1 MPTYTPPPAD
11 GSLSLLQIF
20 EFHATTN
27 PHHPLFRYDSDS
39 ASEGYENIPWRQ
51 AMKMLDTTAKII
63 RHRLGGGG
71 TVNCTP
77 SPVVGILASTSAI
90 LYASLIFGT
99 IRAGCTVF
107 PLSTRNSDIAIAH
120 LIAES
125 GVKYLLVSQDA
136 HMQEIASKANTI
148 LHSKNFHINIV
159 PIPTYEEISTDEHS
173 NLDALPPV
181 QTIDDERVIII
192 AHSSGNYS
200 TAMPV
205 MFNAQQRI
213 SGSTSFP
220 KVIPLTHKYLIRSI
234 GPQLVDFS
242 TRIQSTHSIA
252 MFHVMGFI
260 SVIQAAYC
268 GMTISLFPPSINAVI
283 ATPERQLASA
293 LATKSTTIVCPPMFL
308 EHWVKDPSS
317 IKKLRTLSRVFFGG
331 GPLAQ
336 PVGDILD
343 GNGVTLMTVYGT
355 TEAGGLSQYDPEPP
369 HTDGWQYFQLLASID
384 AVLVPIDG
392 DHSGLLFQLIVK
404 QCATNCLALSN
415 MEMDGVPAF
424 DTKDIVQRHPTNPKL
439 YRVYG
444 RVDDQIM
451 HSNGEK
457 TNPGPI
463 EQILA
468 RDPLIKAAIMFGRE
482 RPHAGVIITPSED
495 VVDLE
500 SFRDAIW
507 STVEQANNFA
517 PSHSRIFKDMIVLA
531 KPSRPFQ
538 VTAKGT
544 PRRQAIL
551 DDYTQDIDAAYTAFD
566 NAAPSAVPQARGEI
580 SMNDA
585 LEIVRGHVRT
595 NVGPSISDQDNL
607 FDAGADS
614 LLAARIRRDI
624 MQALSGRVPDTIVQ
638 AMPNDI
644 VFTSPTVAQLASF
657 VYGILICAAM
667 VLQPGDTPFKNV
679 PASILDNKDSTI
691 VRLRESAAGEPPLIL
706 VHGGGGF
713 IYSFLYMQKNFRTGL
728 WAIQVTNETPR
739 TSFVA
744 QTDFYYRKIKEAQP
758 TGPYRVGGYSAGGF
772 MACRIAKLLE
782 AHGDE
787 VIQLAV
793 IDNSPFLGLAP
804 RADSASTPETDFAD
818 PETLHAHHERA
829 VRGLCSLM
837 RGYKDPWWSKFSE
850 CALERWNGRMRA
862 EEMSELMARMYEN
875 LIGGMSREFEF
886 VLSLAGERKAHV
898 DVVRGLV
905 AWMREVK
912 APVTL
917 HKASRGVIVGV
928 PPEARKEWWALGL
941 DWCCED
947 LRVMEVEVDHLDIML
962 RDDLVEDLQKV
973 VT

>member
-1 MPTYTPPPAD
+1 MPTYSLPSVD
-11 GSLSLLQIF
+11 GSLLQSF

-27 PHHPLFRYDSDS
+27 PHHPLFRYDSAS
-39 ASEGYENIPWRQ
+39 ASEGYEDITWRQ
-51 AMKMLDTTAKII
+51 AVTMFDTTAKII
-63 RHRLGGGG
+63 RGRLGGGG
-71 TVNCTP
+71 TVDCTP
-77 SPVVGILASTSAI
+77 PPVVGILASTSAI

-136 HMQEIASKANTI
+136 HMQEIARKANTI
-148 LHSKNFHINIV
+148 LHSKNVHINIV

-173 NLDALPPV
+173 DLETLPPV

-192 AHSSGNYS
+192 AHSSG
-200 TAMPV
+200 
-205 MFNAQQRI
+205 
-213 SGSTSFP
+213 STSFP
-220 KVIPLTHKYLIRSI
+220 KVIPLTHKYLIRNS
-234 GPQLVDFS
+234 GPRLVDFS
-242 TRIQSTHSIA
+242 TRIQSTHSSA
-252 MFHVMGFI
+252 MFHIMGFLF
-260 SVIQAAYC
+260 VIRAAHC
-268 GMTISLFPPSINAVI
+268 GMTISLFPPSTNTVI
-283 ATPERQLASA
+283 ATPERLLASA

-317 IKKLRTLSRVFFGG
+317 IEKLRTFSRVSFSG

-343 GNGVTLMTVYGT
+343 GNGVSLMTLYGI
-355 TEAGGLSQYDPEPP
+355 TEAGVLSQYAPEAP
-369 HTDGWQYFQLLASID
+369 HTDGWQYFQFLASTD
-384 AVLVPIDG
+384 TVLVPIDG

-404 QCATNCLALSN
+404 QCATNCLALSS

-457 TNPGPI
+457 TNPRPI
-463 EQILA
+463 EQILE
-468 RDPLIKAAIMFGRE
+468 RDPLVTAAIMFGRE

-500 SFRDAIW
+500 SFREAIW
-507 STVEQANNFA
+507 PTVEQANNFA

-566 NAAPSAVPQARGEI
+566 NAAPSAIPQARGEI

-595 NVGPSISDQDNL
+595 NVGPSISDQDNI
-607 FDAGADS
+607 FDVGADS
-614 LLAARIRRDI
+614 LLAARIWRGI
-624 MQALSGRVPDTIVQ
+624 MQVLSGRVPDTIVQ
-638 AMPNDI
+638 AVPNDI

-657 VYGILICAAM
+657 VYGILICAAAM
-667 VLQPGDTPFKNV
+667 PQTEDTPYKNV
-679 PASILDNKDSTI
+679 PALILDNKDSTI

-706 VHGGGGF
+706 VHGGDGF
-713 IYSFLYMQKNFRTGL
+713 IYWFLYMQKNFQTGL
-728 WAIQVTNETPR
+728 WAIQVTDETPR

-758 TGPYRVGGYSAGGF
+758 TGPYRVGGYSAGGL
-772 MACRIAKLLE
+772 MACRITKLLE

-787 VIQLAV
+787 VIQLAI
-793 IDNSPFLGLAP
+793 IDSSPFLGLAP
-804 RADSASTPETDFAD
+804 RADSAPTPETDFAD

-829 VRGLCSLM
+829 VRGLCSAM
-837 RGYKDPWWSKFSE
+837 RGSKDPWWPKFSE
-850 CALERWNGRMRA
+850 FALERWNGRMRA
-862 EEMSELMARMYEN
+862 EEMSELMARVYEN
-875 LIGGMSREFEF
+875 LIEGIPRAFEF
-886 VLSLAGERKAHV
+886 VLSLAGERKGHE

-917 HKASRGVIVGV
+917 HKASRGLIMGV
-928 PPEARKEWWALGL
+928 APEARKGWWALGL

-947 LRVMEVEVDHLDIML
+947 LQVVEVEADHLDILL
-962 RDDLVEDLQKV
+962 RADLAEDLQKV

>member
-1 MPTYTPPPAD
+1 MPTYSLPSVD
-11 GSLSLLQIF
+11 GSLLQSF

-27 PHHPLFRYDSDS
+27 PHHPLFRYDSAS
-39 ASEGYENIPWRQ
+39 ASEGYEDITWRQ
-51 AMKMLDTTAKII
+51 AVTMFDTTAKII
-63 RHRLGGGG
+63 RGRLGGGG
-71 TVNCTP
+71 TVDCTP
-77 SPVVGILASTSAI
+77 PPVVGILASTSAI

-136 HMQEIASKANTI
+136 HMQEIARKANTI
-148 LHSKNFHINIV
+148 LHSKNVHINIV
-159 PIPTYEEISTDEHS
+159 PIPTYEEISTDERS
-173 NLDALPPV
+173 DLDALPPV

-192 AHSSGNYS
+192 AHSSG
-200 TAMPV
+200 
-205 MFNAQQRI
+205 
-213 SGSTSFP
+213 STSFP
-220 KVIPLTHKYLIRSI
+220 KVIPLTHKYLIRNS
-234 GPQLVDFS
+234 GPRLVDFS
-242 TRIQSTHSIA
+242 TRIQSTHSSA
-252 MFHVMGFI
+252 MFHVMGFLF
-260 SVIQAAYC
+260 VIRAAYC
-268 GMTISLFPPSINAVI
+268 GMTISLFPPSTNAVI
-283 ATPERQLASA
+283 ATPERLLASA

-317 IKKLRTLSRVFFGG
+317 IEKLRTFSRVSFGG

-343 GNGVTLMTVYGT
+343 GNGVSLMTVYGI
-355 TEAGGLSQYDPEPP
+355 TEAGALSQYAPEAP
-369 HTDGWQYFQLLASID
+369 HTDGWQYFQFLASTD
-384 AVLVPIDG
+384 TVLVPIDG

-404 QCATNCLALSN
+404 QCATNCLALSS

-463 EQILA
+463 EQILE
-468 RDPLIKAAIMFGRE
+468 RDPLVKAAIMFGRE
-482 RPHAGVIITPSED
+482 QPHAGVIITPSEG

-507 STVEQANNFA
+507 PTVEQANNFA

-566 NAAPSAVPQARGEI
+566 NTAPSAVPQARGEI

-595 NVGPSISDQDNL
+595 NVGPSISDQDNI
-607 FDAGADS
+607 FNAGADS

-624 MQALSGRVPDTIVQ
+624 MQAISGRVTDTILQ
-638 AMPNDI
+638 AVPTEI

-657 VYGILICAAM
+657 VYGILICAAA
-667 VLQPGDTPFKNV
+667 VDTPYKNV

-706 VHGGGGF
+706 VHGGDGF
-713 IYSFLYMQKNFRTGL
+713 IYWFLYMQKNFRTGL

-744 QTDFYYRKIKEAQP
+744 QTDFYYRKIKDAQP

-772 MACRIAKLLE
+772 IACRIAKLLE

-793 IDNSPFLGLAP
+793 IDSSPFLSLAP
-804 RADSASTPETDFAD
+804 RADSAPTPETDFAD

-829 VRGLCSLM
+829 VRELCNLM
-837 RGYKDPWWSKFSE
+837 RGINDPWWPKFSE
-850 CALERWNGRMRA
+850 CTLERWNGRMRA
-862 EEMSELMARMYEN
+862 EEMSELMARVYEN
-875 LIGGMSREFEF
+875 LIEGMSQAFEF
-886 VLSLAGERKAHV
+886 VLSLAGERKRHK

-917 HKASRGVIVGV
+917 HKASRGLIVGV
-928 PPEARKEWWALGL
+928 APEARKEWWALGL

-947 LRVMEVEVDHLDIML
+947 LRVVEVEVDHLNILL
-962 RDDLVEDLQKV
+962 RDDLAEDLQKV
-973 VT
+973 VA

>member
-1 MPTYTPPPAD
+1 M
-11 GSLSLLQIF
+11 F
-20 EFHATTN
+20 
-27 PHHPLFRYDSDS
+27 
-39 ASEGYENIPWRQ
+39 
-51 AMKMLDTTAKII
+51 DTTAKII
-63 RHRLGGGG
+63 RDRLGGGG
-71 TVNCTP
+71 TVDCTSP
-77 SPVVGILASTSAI
+77 PVVGILASTGAI

-107 PLSTRNSDIAIAH
+107 PLSTRSSDIAIAH
-120 LIAES
+120 LITES

-136 HMQEIASKANTI
+136 HMQEIARKANTI
-148 LHSKNFHINIV
+148 LHSKNVHINIV

-173 NLDALPPV
+173 DLDALPPV
-181 QTIDDERVIII
+181 QTIGDERVIII
-192 AHSSGNYS
+192 AHFITAYS
-200 TAMPV
+200 
-205 MFNAQQRI
+205 
-213 SGSTSFP
+213 
-220 KVIPLTHKYLIRSI
+220 
-234 GPQLVDFS
+234 
-242 TRIQSTHSIA
+242 
-252 MFHVMGFI
+252 
-260 SVIQAAYC
+260 
-268 GMTISLFPPSINAVI
+268 GMTISLFPPSTNAVI
-283 ATPERQLASA
+283 ATPERLLASA

-317 IKKLRTLSRVFFGG
+317 IEKLRTFSRVSFGG

-336 PVGDILD
+336 PVGYSRRKWCIINDGIWNVRTILHLKSASSKYS
-343 GNGVTLMTVYGT
+343 VPFSARS
-355 TEAGGLSQYDPEPP
+355 TEAGALSQYAPETP
-369 HTDGWQYFQLLASID
+369 HTDGWQYFQFLASTD

-404 QCATNCLALSN
+404 QCATNCLALSS

-463 EQILA
+463 EQILV

-495 VVDLE
+495 VY
-500 SFRDAIW
+500 RQ
-507 STVEQANNFA
+507 QANNFA

-566 NAAPSAVPQARGEI
+566 NGAIGSSPSARRNFHERRAGDPSLTKI
-580 SMNDA
+580 TYSM
-585 LEIVRGHVRT
+585 R
-595 NVGPSISDQDNL
+595 
-607 FDAGADS
+607 ADS

-638 AMPNDI
+638 AVPNDI

-657 VYGILICAAM
+657 VYGILICAAA
-667 VLQPGDTPFKNV
+667 VPQTGDTPYKNV
-679 PASILDNKDSTI
+679 PLSILDNKDSTI

-706 VHGGGGF
+706 AATVLYLF
-713 IYSFLYMQKNFRTGL
+713 IYMQKNFRTGL

-793 IDNSPFLGLAP
+793 IDSSPFLSIAP
-804 RADSASTPETDFAD
+804 RADSAPTPETDFAD

-829 VRGLCSLM
+829 VRGLCSVM
-837 RGYKDPWWSKFSE
+837 RGYKNPWWPKFSE
-850 CALERWNGRMRA
+850 CAWNGYVPA
-862 EEMSELMARMYEN
+862 
-875 LIGGMSREFEF
+875 FEF
-886 VLSLAGERKAHV
+886 VLSLAGERKGHA
-898 DVVRGLV
+898 DV
-905 AWMREVK
+905 
-912 APVTL
+912 
-917 HKASRGVIVGV
+917 ASRGVIMGV
-928 PPEARKEWWALGL
+928 APEARKEWWALGL

-947 LRVMEVEVDHLDIML
+947 LRVVEVEVDHLDTLL

>member
-1 MPTYTPPPAD
+1 MPTYAAP
-11 GSLSLLQIF
+11 SLPL
-20 EFHATTN
+20 TDPCCN
-27 PHHPLFRYDSDS
+27 PLT
-39 ASEGYENIPWRQ
+39 SEGYEDITWRQ
-51 AMKMLDTTAKII
+51 AVTMFDTTAKII
-63 RHRLGGGG
+63 RDRLGGGG
-71 TVNCTP
+71 TVDCTSP
-77 SPVVGILASTSAI
+77 PVVGILASTGAI

-107 PLSTRNSDIAIAH
+107 PLSTRSSDIAIAH
-120 LIAES
+120 LITES

-136 HMQEIASKANTI
+136 HMQEIARKANTI
-148 LHSKNFHINIV
+148 LHSKNVHINIV

-173 NLDALPPV
+173 DLDALPPV
-181 QTIDDERVIII
+181 QTIGDERVIII
-192 AHSSGNYS
+192 AHS
-200 TAMPV
+200 
-205 MFNAQQRI
+205 

-220 KVIPLTHKYLIRSI
+220 KVIPLTHKYLIRNSA
-234 GPQLVDFS
+234 PRLADFS
-242 TRIQSTHSIA
+242 TRIQSTHGSA
-252 MFHVMGFI
+252 MFRVVGFL
-260 SVIQAAYC
+260 SVIRAAYS
-268 GMTISLFPPSINAVI
+268 GMTISLFPPSTNAVI
-283 ATPERQLASA
+283 ATPERLLASA

-317 IKKLRTLSRVFFGG
+317 IEKLRTFSRVSFGG

-343 GNGVTLMTVYGT
+343 ENGVSLMTVYGI
-355 TEAGGLSQYDPEPP
+355 TEAGALSQYAPETP
-369 HTDGWQYFQLLASID
+369 HTDGWQYFQFLASTD

-404 QCATNCLALSN
+404 QCATNCLALSS

-463 EQILA
+463 EQILV

-495 VVDLE
+495 VDLE

-507 STVEQANNFA
+507 STVKQANNFA
-517 PSHSRIFKDMIVLA
+517 PSHSRMFKDMIVLA

-566 NAAPSAVPQARGEI
+566 NGAPSAVPQARGEI

-595 NVGPSISDQDNL
+595 NVGPSISDQDNI

-638 AMPNDI
+638 AVPNDI

-657 VYGILICAAM
+657 VYDILICAAA
-667 VLQPGDTPFKNV
+667 VPQTGDTPYKNV
-679 PASILDNKDSTI
+679 PVSILDNKDSTI

-706 VHGGGGF
+706 VHGGDGF
-713 IYSFLYMQKNFRTGL
+713 IYLFIYMQKNFRTGL

-793 IDNSPFLGLAP
+793 IDSSPFLSIAP
-804 RADSASTPETDFAD
+804 RADSAPTPETDFAD

-829 VRGLCSLM
+829 VRGLCSVM
-837 RGYKDPWWSKFSE
+837 RGYKNPWWPKFSE
-850 CALERWNGRMRA
+850 CAWERWNGRMRA

-875 LIGGMSREFEF
+875 LIEGMSPAFEF
-886 VLSLAGERKAHV
+886 VLSLAGERKGHA

-917 HKASRGVIVGV
+917 HKASRGVIMGV
-928 PPEARKEWWALGL
+928 APEARKEWWALGL

-947 LRVMEVEVDHLDIML
+947 LRVVEVEVDHLDTLL